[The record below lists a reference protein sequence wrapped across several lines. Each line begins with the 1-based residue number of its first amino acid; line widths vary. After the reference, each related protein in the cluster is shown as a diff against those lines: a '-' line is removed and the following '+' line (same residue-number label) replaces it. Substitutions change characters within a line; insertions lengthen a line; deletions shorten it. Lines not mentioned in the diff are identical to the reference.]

1 VSGLY
6 RNVTLNDNE
15 FCVGG
20 SGTAILYILG
30 VEAEAYAFPGCAV
43 SFLCNVRLRVTL
55 DLVVEAKFDCGDNCH
70 W

>member
-30 VEAEAYAFPGCAV
+30 VEEEAYASEAAQCPFFATLGAPGDSRFSGGGKA
-43 SFLCNVRLRVTL
+43 
-55 DLVVEAKFDCGDNCH
+55 
-70 W
+70 